1 LLPKSRHQEG
11 STFMDLIS
19 IAVAMV
25 FFVVMA
31 GVIWALERV

>member
-1 LLPKSRHQEG
+1 MPKSQPPG
-11 STFMDLIS
+11 QSSFMDLIS
-19 IAVAMV
+19 IAIAMV